1 MDSSVTLWQFLLQLL
16 LDPTNDHL
24 ICWTNEEGE
33 FKLLQAEEVAKLWGA
48 RKNKPN
54 MNYDKLSRAL
64 RYYYDKNIIKKVN
77 GQKFVYRFV
86 SYPDILKGDASVRP
100 DGEGGAGGGLPLSE
114 RGDNTSRDDE
124 GGDRSG
130 GVTATQGSS
139 TKPSNRNDYIHSGL
153 YTSFTLTSLQNGRQL
168 FKSIKMENPGDKMA
182 DRKSNTRA
190 QDPPS
195 QPMQSPS
202 VIKFGTTPPKR
213 SPPPPQVTIETS
225 NPPLYPLQVLPPIDD
240 VVTTHS
246 ALLPQAVYA
255 FEQAKPL
262 ESSNPRILHSFSLS
276 ELPSRSPSPSM
287 VPDSTQELVID
298 SDIESISSQ
307 PTETQIQ
314 VVQSSGHVSGGEV
327 CVGNRDR
334 DKGGNREMSLSPVC
348 VSGHITGG
356 KARKPPKVLELST
369 PTLVVT
375 TSDLS
380 PMNLYSPSLPTAS
393 LTPALLQTPTL
404 LLTPSPLLSNIHFWS
419 TLSPVA
425 PLSPATRRQQGA
437 HTLFQGALQ
446 SPLHFSV
453 FLSSLSVSS
462 SVPALAC
469 SFPSVL
475 TPHFHIPTHSLDGTN
490 TPGPLTPDPHKT

>member
-16 LDPTNDHL
+16 LDPTNDQL

-33 FKLLQAEEVAKLWGA
+33 FKLLQAEEVAKLWGT
-48 RKNKPN
+48 RKNKPS

-86 SYPDILKGDASVRP
+86 SYPDILKGDASARLE
-100 DGEGGAGGGLPLSE
+100 GEGGAGGSLPLSE
-114 RGDNTSRDDE
+114 RGDNTSQDGE
-124 GGDRSG
+124 CGDRG
-130 GVTATQGSS
+130 EGMTATQGSS
-139 TKPSNRNDYIHSGL
+139 TKPSSRNDYIHSGL

-168 FKSIKMENPGDKMA
+168 FKSIKMENPADKMA
-182 DRKSNTRA
+182 DRKSNTQA

-195 QPMQSPS
+195 QQPMLSPS

-213 SPPPPQVTIETS
+213 SPPPPLVTIETP
-225 NPPLYPLQVLPPIDD
+225 NPPLCSLQVPPPMGD
-240 VVTTHS
+240 VVMTHS
-246 ALLPQAVYA
+246 VLLPQAVCA
-255 FEQAKPL
+255 FEQAKPM
-262 ESSNPRILHSFSLS
+262 ESSSPRILNSFSLS
-276 ELPSRSPSPSM
+276 ELPSRSPSPTM

-314 VVQSSGHVSGGEV
+314 GVQSSGQVSGGEA
-327 CVGNRDR
+327 CVENR
-334 DKGGNREMSLSPVC
+334 DKGGNREMSLSPLC
-348 VSGHITGG
+348 VSAHITGG

-437 HTLFQGALQ
+437 HTLFQ
-446 SPLHFSV
+446 
-453 FLSSLSVSS
+453 
-462 SVPALAC
+462 
-469 SFPSVL
+469 FPSVL

>member
-16 LDPTNDHL
+16 LDPTNDQL

-48 RKNKPN
+48 RKNKPS

-86 SYPDILKGDASVRP
+86 SYPDILKGDPTARP
-100 DGEGGAGGGLPLSE
+100 EGEGSAGAVLPMSE
-114 RGDNTSRDDE
+114 RGDNSDGEDR
-124 GGDRSG
+124 GGGLTVS
-130 GVTATQGSS
+130 QGSS
-139 TKPSNRNDYIHSGL
+139 SKPSSRNDYIHSGL

-168 FKSIKMENPGDKMA
+168 FKSIKIESPADKMT
-182 DRKSNTRA
+182 DRKSSARA
-190 QDPPS
+190 PDPPS
-195 QPMQSPS
+195 QPIPSPS

-213 SPPPPQVTIETS
+213 SPTHPQVTIEIS
-225 NPPLYPLQVLPPIDD
+225 NPLCPLQVPPPMGD
-240 VVTTHS
+240 VLTTHS
-246 ALLPQAVYA
+246 SPVPQPS
-255 FEQAKPL
+255 EQPKSMDP
-262 ESSNPRILHSFSLS
+262 SSIQILDSFSLVS
-276 ELPSRSPSPSM
+276 DLPPRSPSPSM

-298 SDIESISSQ
+298 SDNESVSSQ
-307 PTETQIQ
+307 PTKKQIQ
-314 VVQSSGHVSGGEV
+314 RGSSHVSDGEV
-327 CVGNRDR
+327 DVENRDK
-334 DKGGNREMSLSPVC
+334 DTEVNQELSLSPVC

-356 KARKPPKVLELST
+356 KSRKPPKVLELST

-380 PMNLYSPSLPTAS
+380 PMNLCSPSLPTAS

-425 PLSPATRRQQGA
+425 PLSPATRRQQAA
-437 HTLFQGALQ
+437 HTLFQ
-446 SPLHFSV
+446 
-453 FLSSLSVSS
+453 
-462 SVPALAC
+462 
-469 SFPSVL
+469 FPSVL

>member
-16 LDPTNDHL
+16 LDPTNDQL

-33 FKLLQAEEVAKLWGA
+33 FKLLQAEEVAKLWGT
-48 RKNKPN
+48 RKNKPS

-86 SYPDILKGDASVRP
+86 SYPDILKGDASARP
-100 DGEGGAGGGLPLSE
+100 EGEGCAGGILPLSE
-114 RGDNTSRDDE
+114 RGDNNSRDGE
-124 GGDRSG
+124 GGDRAG
-130 GVTATQGSS
+130 GMTATQGSS

-168 FKSIKMENPGDKMA
+168 FKSIKMENPADKMA
-182 DRKSNTRA
+182 DRKSNTQA
-190 QDPPS
+190 QDPLS
-195 QPMQSPS
+195 QQPMLSPS

-213 SPPPPQVTIETS
+213 SPPVTIETP
-225 NPPLYPLQVLPPIDD
+225 NPPLCPSMGD
-240 VVTTHS
+240 VVMTHS
-246 ALLPQAVYA
+246 VLLPQAVCA
-255 FEQAKPL
+255 FEQAKPM
-262 ESSNPRILHSFSLS
+262 ESSSLRILNSFSLS
-276 ELPSRSPSPSM
+276 ELPTRGPSPSM

-314 VVQSSGHVSGGEV
+314 VVQSFGQVSGGEV
-327 CVGNRDR
+327 CVENR
-334 DKGGNREMSLSPVC
+334 DKGGNREMSLSPLC

-437 HTLFQGALQ
+437 HTLFQ
-446 SPLHFSV
+446 
-453 FLSSLSVSS
+453 
-462 SVPALAC
+462 
-469 SFPSVL
+469 FPSVL
-475 TPHFHIPTHSLDGTN
+475 TPHFHIPTHNLDGTN

>member
-16 LDPTNDHL
+16 LDPTNDQL

-33 FKLLQAEEVAKLWGA
+33 FKLLQAEEVAKLWGT
-48 RKNKPN
+48 RKNKPS

-86 SYPDILKGDASVRP
+86 SYPDILKGDASARP
-100 DGEGGAGGGLPLSE
+100 EGEGGAGCSLPLSE
-114 RGDNTSRDDE
+114 RGDNNSRDGE
-124 GGDRSG
+124 GGDRG
-130 GVTATQGSS
+130 GGMTVTQGSS

-168 FKSIKMENPGDKMA
+168 FKSIKMENPADKMA
-182 DRKSNTRA
+182 DRKSNTQA

-195 QPMQSPS
+195 QQPLLSAS

-213 SPPPPQVTIETS
+213 SPLISIETP
-225 NPPLYPLQVLPPIDD
+225 NPPLCPPMGD
-240 VVTTHS
+240 VVMTHS
-246 ALLPQAVYA
+246 VLLPQAVCA
-255 FEQAKPL
+255 FEQAKPM
-262 ESSNPRILHSFSLS
+262 ESSSLRILNSFSLS
-276 ELPSRSPSPSM
+276 ELPTRSPSPSM

-314 VVQSSGHVSGGEV
+314 GVQSFCQVSGGEV
-327 CVGNRDR
+327 CVENR
-334 DKGGNREMSLSPVC
+334 DKGGNREMSLSPLC

-375 TSDLS
+375 TSDLP

-425 PLSPATRRQQGA
+425 PLSPATRRQQGT
-437 HTLFQGALQ
+437 HTLFQ
-446 SPLHFSV
+446 
-453 FLSSLSVSS
+453 
-462 SVPALAC
+462 
-469 SFPSVL
+469 FPSVL